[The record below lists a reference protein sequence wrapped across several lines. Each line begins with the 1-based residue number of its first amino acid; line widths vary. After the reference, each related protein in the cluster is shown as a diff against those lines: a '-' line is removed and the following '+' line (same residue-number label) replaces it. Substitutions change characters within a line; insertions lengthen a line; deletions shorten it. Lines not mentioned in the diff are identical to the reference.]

1 MPLSAT
7 ITAAEVRSWFGRDAP
22 ALSAAACERLA
33 GLMQR
38 LATPR
43 HLLQPTPA
51 YAAYVA
57 DWSERLDP
65 IPNEMLWDA
74 KAVLNAVRLLRDIV
88 PKLRKWDDLL
98 GTPDTRVALD
108 AMERVDRALADAL
121 PHLECAW
128 GRCLPDHRKSPKRWH
143 TLAVVIA
150 GAFEA
155 ELRRAGRKTGIGER
169 AVFWKAVTKALSRVG
184 HEVPT
189 ATVFQHVDRFRKRH
203 RTGKPRRTER

>member
-1 MPLSAT
+1 M
-7 ITAAEVRSWFGRDAP
+7 
-22 ALSAAACERLA
+22 
-33 GLMQR
+33 
-38 LATPR
+38 
-43 HLLQPTPA
+43 
-51 YAAYVA
+51 
-57 DWSERLDP
+57 
-65 IPNEMLWDA
+65 
-74 KAVLNAVRLLRDIV
+74 
-88 PKLRKWDDLL
+88 L
-98 GTPDTRVALD
+98 GTPDTQSAALD

-121 PHLECAW
+121 PTWSVHGGGA
-128 GRCLPDHRKSPKRWH
+128 CLTTASQPTRWD
-143 TLAVVIA
+143 TAALVIA